1 MGRNKIYSGYKAY
14 QYLKPGVDYK
24 VFKLREAIKED
35 WVYTVPLMK
44 SEEDHAE
51 EIIEKNIVIDLHNHP
66 VLMAEDPCEEANMNR
81 EGKEFMAY
89 EALSHSGIDAVFDNL
104 MNGSAIITSKHG
116 WKWSDTIHDLG
127 QRLCDIAHQ
136 DFVIHC
142 KKVKDIITAHKTGR
156 LAWVAVLESASCI
169 ENEVDRIDVLYGLG
183 IRSIGLAYSESN
195 MLGSGL
201 KEQRDGGLT
210 DFGYD
215 AIVRMNKIG
224 MLIDASHVSDQT
236 ALDAIESSNKPIII
250 SHCGVR
256 ALTPTTR
263 MFPDE
268 VLQALAEKEG
278 VIGIEAAPGLTATK
292 KHPVHSIDSYMEH
305 ITYCIDLMGINYVG
319 CGPDT
324 LYGDHAGLYRVGV
337 ERFKTEGLGHYPRLE
352 HGKET
357 RFLGIDMDLETL
369 PDYVKGMENP
379 TECIQNVTRWMV
391 KHGYSDQEITKVI
404 GGNALR
410 LLKKVW

>member
-1 MGRNKIYSGYKAY
+1 MKVGTVEQRFFEQLAYPEHAYPEWFLHGLRGFKATYITRSISHGMGSRPPKECENGDGWENLTSRNAKKLSWGVSSRITQFQIRNNRNLDIRKSCLSYLCCTPQIITIEECYKMGRNKKYSGYKAY

-35 WVYTVPLMK
+35 WAYTVPLMK
-44 SEEDHAE
+44 SEEDRVE
-51 EIIEKNIVIDLHNHP
+51 EIIEKNIVIDLHDHP
-66 VLMAEDPCEEANMNR
+66 VLMAEDPSEETSMNR

-89 EALSHSGIDAVFDNL
+89 EAMSRSGIDAVFDNL

-142 KKVKDIITAHKTGR
+142 KKVNDIITAHTTGQ

-215 AIVRMNKIG
+215 AIV
-224 MLIDASHVSDQT
+224 
-236 ALDAIESSNKPIII
+236 
-250 SHCGVR
+250 
-256 ALTPTTR
+256 
-263 MFPDE
+263 
-268 VLQALAEKEG
+268 
-278 VIGIEAAPGLTATK
+278 
-292 KHPVHSIDSYMEH
+292 
-305 ITYCIDLMGINYVG
+305 
-319 CGPDT
+319 
-324 LYGDHAGLYRVGV
+324 
-337 ERFKTEGLGHYPRLE
+337 
-352 HGKET
+352 
-357 RFLGIDMDLETL
+357 
-369 PDYVKGMENP
+369 
-379 TECIQNVTRWMV
+379 
-391 KHGYSDQEITKVI
+391 
-404 GGNALR
+404 
-410 LLKKVW
+410 